1 MAEDSLQR
9 ASFVRTDEEGLL
21 EFRVDDGRLICVEVT
36 DELERGI
43 IESKQIIAELKGT
56 PSPHSEKALPI
67 STIQTLLRAGE
78 DPQEVAKEYNIGEP
92 LVRRFAKPVEI
103 EKRYQI
109 DQFRHSHMPGSQIAH
124 ETVES
129 ALQSQLLQS
138 GVRFT
143 DVTWDATRHGRDPW
157 RISASFPQSGRT
169 YTAEWSFDTLHGT
182 ITCLDQVSK
191 RLFGLT
197 TASAADAAG
206 MTGAVDANG
215 ADGAAG
221 ANNAARQVAVQG
233 ADGTASHHGDAQ
245 AASTSGQSLPSAQ
258 EAQAAQSA
266 LRRGGRVAAAD
277 SAPDAAQEFPTTDDA
292 QQGGAGSTAG
302 NSAATSSARSD
313 DDAQTERIPAESV
326 AAEVQAR
333 SNQAMQAA
341 PTQPAQPAHA
351 APAEQPQKKSR
362 PVFRKWDDIIFGE

>member
-9 ASFVRTDEEGLL
+9 ASFVRTDENGLL

-43 IESKQIIAELKGT
+43 IESKQIVAELKGT

-78 DPQEVAKEYNIGEP
+78 DPADVAKEYNIGEP

-103 EKRYQI
+103 EKKYQI
-109 DQFRHSHMPGSQIAH
+109 DQFRHSHMPGSTIPH

-143 DVTWDATRHGRDPW
+143 DVAWSATRHGRDPW
-157 RISASFPQSGRT
+157 RILASFPQSGRT
-169 YTAEWSFDTLHGT
+169 YTAEWSFDTIHGN

-191 RLFGLT
+191 RLFSRT
-197 TASAADAAG
+197 QATAAPTEEESAVQASAEHDDDAPSR
-206 MTGAVDANG
+206 
-215 ADGAAG
+215 AAG
-221 ANNAARQVAVQG
+221 AAQAQG
-233 ADGTASHHGDAQ
+233 AGSAAPHDGASMGTPNVPVEDDIV
-245 AASTSGQSLPSAQ
+245 
-258 EAQAAQSA
+258 
-266 LRRGGRVAAAD
+266 RRGGRLAAQDTAAEA
-277 SAPDAAQEFPTTDDA
+277 SAPISDAHSASVVQ
-292 QQGGAGSTAG
+292 GAGPR
-302 NSAATSSARSD
+302 SSQASSQTT
-313 DDAQTERIPAESV
+313 DDAQTERIPATGENPASPFPATAG
-326 AAEVQAR
+326 AAGSEATG
-333 SNQAMQAA
+333 SAA
-341 PTQPAQPAHA
+341 PSQQAQQAQP
-351 APAEQPQKKSR
+351 KKQR